1 MPDNARFFSPVVS
14 PALYLKDSGTI
25 LVCPILEVS
34 PPRDLQWYIQWHPL
48 LLLLSPDRIGSN
60 FRFFTNTPLLFL
72 SHVKIPKK
80 REKKSG
86 DLYKQNRARRAVLT
100 PCQSGRGAKAFSHH
114 PSSRPLAGVNAH
126 GVQAAANFIR
136 VSGTGE
142 VAGGRS
148 VGIEIGVLVST
159 PALIP

>member
-1 MPDNARFFSPVVS
+1 M
-14 PALYLKDSGTI
+14 
-25 LVCPILEVS
+25 
-34 PPRDLQWYIQWHPL
+34 

-60 FRFFTNTPLLFL
+60 FRFFTNTPILFL

-126 GVQAAANFIR
+126 GVQAAAKFIR

-142 VAGGRS
+142 VAGGGS
-148 VGIEIGVLVST
+148 VDIDIGVLVST
-159 PALIP
+159 PALIPYKVPGIIHQGSKIHARSYNKTKPKQKMRGVGRGG